1 MATAQFSGQYGKNMS
16 LELKAE
22 VTGQN
27 FAGNYSSV
35 RVTAYLHTN
44 GYASLWGVSADAT
57 ITINGGGAIEHP
69 AINIGTNSTQQIWD
83 HTYDV
88 GHNDEGYKTVWVM
101 LSVAINAG
109 GYGSSMVAF
118 DLPLPTIP
126 RASSGSVTSGD
137 LGTPVKIS
145 IDRKV
150 STFKHTLRYDWNGV
164 TGTIAS
170 NVDTSYNWTLP
181 FDFAS
186 AIPNATSSWGRVFI
200 DTYNGSTKI
209 GTTEATFTGNVPAS
223 IKPTLSSVTLADTN
237 TAVKNLLNT
246 ANTFVQVLSNVQ
258 VTFNGAS
265 GAYGS
270 TISSYRAEIL
280 GKNQNTNS
288 NNGLLGMMNYN
299 GAVTIRATVTDSRG
313 RTSDP
318 VDVNATVL
326 EYFTPQL
333 SFSAQRSGTGN
344 TIITVMR
351 NAKIAPLVVGG
362 NQKNTMKLTFK
373 YKEHSATNF
382 TTDTGSAGG
391 TWTTLSNLTNSS
403 ANLGATFSVLKS
415 YDIIGTIEDSFTSY
429 DFLAPTVGTESFPLA
444 LKVDRM
450 GLGKLPEQAGI
461 VDSAWQYYYDN
472 KPIQHHKLTNNDGTA
487 ILLAQGTDFN
497 SVTTPGFYRCYNP
510 LHAPSV
516 GSLSGWKYLRVTKHD
531 DQFVLQETF
540 DYSGGTPAFR
550 IKDDNGDKDWKSWQ
564 YYAVQNNV
572 ANFTTVNQ
580 TKVYTGTI
588 NGPYGFNIAVTR
600 SGNIVTATMDYVHR
614 SNTNWN
620 GTANETIPIGWRPV
634 SQAIINAI
642 GEGGG
647 GTGAALFNGSYVH
660 LAYKPDGSISG
671 RIKLEA
677 NPLWFGATISWITTD
692 PFPAG

>member
-27 FAGNYSSV
+27 IAGNYSSV
-35 RVTAYLHTN
+35 HVTAYLHTN
-44 GYASLWGVSADAT
+44 GYASLWGVTSDTTAT
-57 ITINGGGAIEHP
+57 VNGTNTTVHP
-69 AINIGTNSTQQIWD
+69 AINIGTNSAQKIWD
-83 HTYDV
+83 HTYNV
-88 GHNDEGYKTVWVM
+88 GHNDDGTKTVGISLYVG
-101 LSVAINAG
+101 LNVA

-150 STFKHTLRYDWNGV
+150 SAFKHTLRYDWNGV

-170 NVDTSYNWTLP
+170 NVDTSYSWTLP
-181 FDFAS
+181 LDFAS

-223 IKPTLSSVTLADTN
+223 VKPTLSSVTLTDTN
-237 TAVKNLLNT
+237 TAVRNLLNT

-270 TISSYRAEIL
+270 TISSYRAEIV

-288 NNGLLGMMNYN
+288 NNGLLGMMNFN
-299 GAVTIRATVTDSRG
+299 GSVTIRATVTDSRG

-318 VDVNATVL
+318 IDVNATVL

-333 SFSAQRSGTGN
+333 SFSAQRSGSGN
-344 TIITVMR
+344 TTITVMR
-351 NAKIAPLVVGG
+351 NAKIAPLIVGN

-373 YKEHSATNF
+373 YKEHSATSF

-391 TWTTLSNLTNSS
+391 TWTTISNLTNSS

-429 DFLAPTVGTESFPLA
+429 EFLVTIGTESFPLA

-461 VDSAWQYYYDN
+461 IDSAWQYYYGN

-487 ILLAQGTDFN
+487 IMLPDGTDLN
-497 SVTTPGFYRCYNP
+497 TVTEGGFYNCGRILN
-510 LHAPSV
+510 APS
-516 GSLSGWKYLRVTKHD
+516 GSGANGWMYIRVTKHTNNNGW
-531 DQFVLQETF
+531 VLQEAIDFNGAVT
-540 DYSGGTPAFR
+540 AFR
-550 IKDDNGDKDWKSWQ
+550 VQQSGAWGNWQ
-564 YYAVQNNV
+564 YYALRDELK
-572 ANFTTVNQ
+572 NQ
-580 TKVYTGTI
+580 TNTGWQPAEYAGSYYKRCGDVLTI
-588 NGPYGFNIAVTR
+588 RFDFT
-600 SGNIVTATMDYVHR
+600 GN
-614 SNTNWN
+614 
-620 GTANETIPIGWRPV
+620 
-634 SQAIINAI
+634 
-642 GEGGG
+642 G
-647 GTGAALFNGSYVH
+647 GTFTFANVPSSIFVAPQSYM
-660 LAYKPDGSISG
+660 
-671 RIKLEA
+671 
-677 NPLWFGATISWITTD
+677 FTIAGWGNDTSSDAHVQVNAGTSEFKIVNSKNTQLYRGQITLMI
-692 PFPAG
+692 

>member
-1 MATAQFSGQYGKNMS
+1 MATAQFSGQYGRNMT
-16 LELKAE
+16 LELKAD

-69 AINIGTNSTQQIWD
+69 SINIGTNSVQQIWD
-83 HTYDV
+83 HTYNI
-88 GHNDEGYKTVWVM
+88 GHNDDGYKTVGIM
-101 LSVAINAG
+101 LSVGINVA
-109 GYGSSMVAF
+109 GYGSAMVAF

-150 STFKHTLRYDWNGV
+150 STFKHTLRYDWNGI

-181 FDFAS
+181 LDFAS

-223 IKPTLSSVTLADTN
+223 MKPTLSSVTLTDTN

-288 NNGLLGMMNYN
+288 NNSLLGMMNFN
-299 GAVTIRATVTDSRG
+299 GAVTIRATITDSRG

-318 VDVNATVL
+318 VDVQATVL

-333 SFSAQRSGTGN
+333 SFSAQRSGSGN
-344 TIITVMR
+344 TTITVMR

-373 YKEHSATNF
+373 YKEHSATSF
-382 TTDTGSAGG
+382 TIDTGSAGG
-391 TWTTLSNLTNSS
+391 TWTTISNLTNSS

-429 DFLAPTVGTESFPLA
+429 EFLAPTVGTESFPFA

-472 KPIQHHKLTNNDGTA
+472 KPIQHHQVTSDDGKALLLPDGTNLDTIVDAGFYNVTAPLNSPTGSDASTWKYIRVSCHTYGTGYILQEA
-487 ILLAQGTDFN
+487 IDFN
-497 SVTTPGFYRCYNP
+497 GVVSAYRVKN
-510 LHAPSV
+510 
-516 GSLSGWKYLRVTKHD
+516 
-531 DQFVLQETF
+531 
-540 DYSGGTPAFR
+540 GGT
-550 IKDDNGDKDWKSWQ
+550 WKPWQ
-564 YYAVQNNV
+564 YYAVQNTV
-572 ANFTTVNQ
+572 ANFTAVNQ
-580 TKVYTGTI
+580 TKVYTGII
-588 NGPYGFNIAVTR
+588 NGPFGFNIAVTR
-600 SGNIVTATMDYVHR
+600 SGNVVTATMDYIHR
-614 SNTNWN
+614 SNTNWS
-620 GTANETIPIGWRPV
+620 GTANETIPVGWRPV

-642 GEGGG
+642 GEGGA
-647 GTGAALFNGSYVH
+647 GTGASLFNGSYVH

-671 RIKLEA
+671 RIKLDA

-692 PFPAG
+692 PFPAE

>member
-88 GHNDEGYKTVWVM
+88 GHNDDGYKTVGVM

-137 LGTPVKIS
+137 LGTPVNIS

-181 FDFAS
+181 LDFAS

-223 IKPTLSSVTLADTN
+223 MKPTLSSITLADTN

-258 VTFNGAS
+258 VTFNGAN

-288 NNGLLGMMNYN
+288 NNGLLGMMNFN

-333 SFSAQRSGTGN
+333 SFSAQRSGSVN

-351 NAKIAPLVVGG
+351 NAKIAPLAVGG

-373 YKEHSATNF
+373 YKEHSATSF

-391 TWTTLSNLTNSS
+391 TWTTVNNLTNSS

-429 DFLAPTVGTESFPLA
+429 EFLITIGTESFPLA

-450 GLGKLPEQAGI
+450 GLGKLPEQVGI
-461 VDSAWQYYYDN
+461 IDSAWEYYYNN
-472 KPIQHHKLTNNDGTA
+472 KSIQHHQVTVNDGQA
-487 ILLAQGTDFN
+487 IFLANGTDLN
-497 SVTTPGFYRCYNP
+497 TIIDTGFYRGP
-510 LHAPSV
+510 LLLNKPS
-516 GSLSGWKYLRVTKHD
+516 GSDAHTWTWIKVSKHD
-531 DQFVLQETF
+531 NWGSWVLQEAIDF
-540 DYSGGTPAFR
+540 NGVVSAFR
-550 IKDDNGDKDWKSWQ
+550 VKKNNQDWTDWQ
-564 YYAVQNNV
+564 YYAIQNTV
-572 ANFTTVNQ
+572 ANFAAVNQ
-580 TKVYTGTI
+580 TKVYSKIIPLPWSSTGTLTRIGNQVQMSWNRAISNI
-588 NGPYGFNIAVTR
+588 NTQCEY
-600 SGNIVTATMDYVHR
+600 
-614 SNTNWN
+614 SNV
-620 GTANETIPIGWRPV
+620 NETIPSGYRPACEVHMSINGNV
-634 SQAIINAI
+634 SNAVNAWAILHLQTD
-642 GEGGG
+642 
-647 GTGAALFNGSYVH
+647 GT
-660 LAYKPDGSISG
+660 
-671 RIKLEA
+671 IKLT
-677 NPLWFGATISWITTD
+677 NTFTGNHVWTGTTTYLTTD

>member
-1 MATAQFSGQYGKNMS
+1 MSTAQFSGQYGRNMT
-16 LELKAE
+16 LE
-22 VTGQN
+22 VWSGWNSQD
-27 FAGNYSSV
+27 
-35 RVTAYLHTN
+35 TANNRSTVNVQARLITN
-44 GYASLWGVSADAT
+44 GYASMWGVTADVT
-57 ITINGGGAIEHP
+57 ITVNGGGAIEHP
-69 AINIGTNSTQQIWD
+69 TINIGTSSSQLLFAHDYVI
-83 HTYDV
+83 
-88 GHNDEGYKTVWVM
+88 GHDDDGKKTVGIQV
-101 LSVAINAG
+101 SVGLNAA
-109 GYGSSMVAF
+109 GYGSAMVAF

-150 STFKHTLRYDWNGV
+150 STFKHTLRYDWNGA

-181 FDFAS
+181 LDFAS

-288 NNGLLGMMNYN
+288 NNGLLGMMNFN

-318 VDVNATVL
+318 FDINATVL

-333 SFSAQRSGTGN
+333 SFSAQRSGSGN
-344 TIITVMR
+344 TTITVMR

-373 YKEHSATNF
+373 YKEHSATSF

-391 TWTTLSNLTNSS
+391 TWTTVSNLTNSS

-429 DFLAPTVGTESFPLA
+429 EFLITIGTESFPLA
-444 LKVDRM
+444 IKVDRM

-461 VDSAWQYYYDN
+461 VDSAWEYYYN
-472 KPIQHHKLTNNDGTA
+472 SKPIQSHQLSAKDGKALFLTA
-487 ILLAQGTDFN
+487 GTDLN
-497 SVTTPGFYRCYNP
+497 TIVNTGFYNVSAP
-510 LHAPSV
+510 LNAPT
-516 GSLSGWKYLRVTKHD
+516 GSGVNDWKYIRVSQHTNSANYI
-531 DQFVLQETF
+531 LQEAIDF
-540 DYSGGTPAFR
+540 NGVISAYRVRSGG
-550 IKDDNGDKDWKSWQ
+550 NWSDWR
-564 YYAVQNNV
+564 YYAIQNTV
-572 ANFTTVNQ
+572 ANFTAVNQ
-580 TKVYTGTI
+580 TKVYTATI

-600 SGNIVTATMDYVHR
+600 SGNVVTATMDYIHR
-614 SNTNWN
+614 SNTNWYGN
-620 GTANETIPIGWRPV
+620 ASETIPVGWRPV
-634 SQAIINAI
+634 SQAIIYAI

-647 GTGAALFNGSYVH
+647 GTGATLFNGSYVH
-660 LAYKPDGSISG
+660 LSYKPDGSISG
-671 RIKLEA
+671 RIKLDA

-692 PFPAG
+692 PFPSA

>member
-27 FAGNYSSV
+27 IAGNYSSV
-35 RVTAYLHTN
+35 HVTAYLHTN
-44 GYASLWGVSADAT
+44 GYASMWGVSADAT

-69 AINIGTNSTQQIWD
+69 AINIGTNSAQKIWD
-83 HTYDV
+83 HTYNV
-88 GHNDEGYKTVWVM
+88 GHNDEGDKTVGIM
-101 LSVAINAG
+101 LSVGLNAA
-109 GYGSSMVAF
+109 GYGSAMVAF
-118 DLPLPTIP
+118 DLPLPTIS

-181 FDFAS
+181 LDFAS

-318 VDVNATVL
+318 VDVNAIVL

-351 NAKIAPLVVGG
+351 NAKIAPLTVGG

-373 YKEHSATNF
+373 YKEHSATSF

-391 TWTTLSNLTNSS
+391 TWTTVSNLTNSS

-429 DFLAPTVGTESFPLA
+429 EFLIIIGTESFPIA

-461 VDSAWQYYYDN
+461 VDSAWQYYFNN
-472 KPIQHHKLTNNDGTA
+472 KPIQHYKLTNNDGTA
-487 ILLAQGTDFN
+487 ILLTDGSDLN
-497 SVTTPGFYRCYNP
+497 DVTTPGCYNGSNL
-510 LHAPSV
+510 LHAPTGYGV
-516 GSLSGWKYLRVTKHD
+516 YDWKYIRVTKHTHNNGC
-531 DQFVLQETF
+531 VLQEAIDF
-540 DYSGGTPAFR
+540 NGAVSAFRVQYGGTW
-550 IKDDNGDKDWKSWQ
+550 KDWQ
-564 YYAVQNNV
+564 YYAVQNKV
-572 ANFTTVNQ
+572 AEFTTVNQ
-580 TKVYTGTI
+580 TKVYSTTI
-588 NGPYGFNIAVTR
+588 PMPYSAKATLTR
-600 SGNIVTATMDYVHR
+600 IGNQVQITWLRAIINL
-614 SNTNWN
+614 NTECEY
-620 GTANETIPIGWRPV
+620 ASMLETIPSGYRPV
-634 SQAIINAI
+634 CEAHM
-642 GEGGG
+642 
-647 GTGAALFNGSYVH
+647 TLNGNVSNSVNGWAVLH
-660 LAYKPDGSISG
+660 LAPDG
-671 RIKLEA
+671 
-677 NPLWFGATISWITTD
+677 TIRLTNAFKGNHVWTGTTTYLTTD
-692 PFPAG
+692 PFPSE

>member
-88 GHNDEGYKTVWVM
+88 GHNDDGYKTVGVM

-137 LGTPVKIS
+137 LGTPVNIS

-170 NVDTSYNWTLP
+170 NVDTSYSWTLP
-181 FDFAS
+181 LDFAS

-223 IKPTLSSVTLADTN
+223 IKPTLSSITLADTN

-280 GKNQNTNS
+280 GKNQHTNS
-288 NNGLLGMMNYN
+288 NNCMLGMMNFN

-318 VDVNATVL
+318 VDVQATVL

-333 SFSAQRSGTGN
+333 SFSAQRSGSEN
-344 TIITVMR
+344 TTITVMR

-362 NQKNTMKLTFK
+362 KQKNTMKLTFK
-373 YKEHSATNF
+373 YKEHSATSF

-391 TWTTLSNLTNSS
+391 TWTTVSNLTNSS

-429 DFLAPTVGTESFPLA
+429 EFLAPTVGTESFPLA

-450 GLGKLPEQAGI
+450 GLGKLPEQAGVI
-461 VDSAWQYYYDN
+461 DSAWEYYYGN
-472 KPIQHHKLTNNDGTA
+472 KPIQHHQLTNNDGTA
-487 ILLAQGTDFN
+487 ILLTQGTDFN
-497 SVTTPGFYRCYNP
+497 TITTPGFYRCYNP
-510 LHAPSV
+510 LNAPIV

-531 DQFVLQETF
+531 DQFLLQETF
-540 DYSGGTPAFR
+540 DFSGGTPAFR
-550 IKDDNGDKDWKSWQ
+550 IKDDNSNKDWKPWQ
-564 YYAVQNNV
+564 YYAVQNTV
-572 ANFTTVNQ
+572 ANFTAVNQ
-580 TKVYTGTI
+580 TKVYSKTIAMPYTSKATLTRIGNQVQITWLRAISNLNIECEYVSMLETVPLGYRPAFEVHMNLNGNVSNSVNAWAVLHLQTDGGIKLTNAFKGNHVWTGTTT
-588 NGPYGFNIAVTR
+588 Y
-600 SGNIVTATMDYVHR
+600 
-614 SNTNWN
+614 
-620 GTANETIPIGWRPV
+620 
-634 SQAIINAI
+634 
-642 GEGGG
+642 
-647 GTGAALFNGSYVH
+647 L
-660 LAYKPDGSISG
+660 
-671 RIKLEA
+671 
-677 NPLWFGATISWITTD
+677 TTD
-692 PFPAG
+692 PFPSD

>member
-27 FAGNYSSV
+27 IAGNYSSV
-35 RVTAYLHTN
+35 HVTAYLHTN

-69 AINIGTNSTQQIWD
+69 AINIGTNSAQQIWD
-83 HTYDV
+83 HTYDI
-88 GHNDEGYKTVWVM
+88 GHNDDGSKTVGVM

-137 LGTPVKIS
+137 LGTTVNIS

-150 STFKHTLRYDWNGV
+150 SAFKHTLRYDWNGV

-170 NVDTSYNWTLP
+170 NVDTSYSWTLP
-181 FDFAS
+181 MSFADK
-186 AIPNATSSWGRVFI
+186 IPNATSSWGRVFI

-223 IKPTLSSVTLADTN
+223 VKPTISSVTLTDTN

-246 ANTFVQVLSNVQ
+246 ANTFVQVMSNVQ

-288 NNGLLGMMNYN
+288 NNGLLGMMNFS
-299 GAVTIRATVTDSRG
+299 GSVTIRATVTDSRG

-326 EYFTPQL
+326 DYFTPQL
-333 SFSAQRSGTGN
+333 SFSAQRSGSEN

-351 NAKIAPLVVGG
+351 NAKIAPLAVGG

-373 YKEHSATNF
+373 YKEHSATSF

-391 TWTTLSNLTNSS
+391 TWTTISNLTNSS

-429 DFLAPTVGTESFPLA
+429 EFLITIGTESFPLA

-450 GLGKLPEQAGI
+450 GIGKLPEQSGI
-461 VDSAWQYYYDN
+461 IDSAWQYYYDN
-472 KPIQHHKLTNNDGTA
+472 KPIQHHQLTNNDGRSPYNASGTVDLNTKTVNSFFSCNEPTNGPTVGTGLNQFYVSVYSESDNYLSQQVIQKNSGRMFTRTRQAGTWTA
-487 ILLAQGTDFN
+487 WIEYAPLN
-497 SVTTPGFYRCYNP
+497 SV
-510 LHAPSV
+510 A
-516 GSLSGWKYLRVTKHD
+516 
-531 DQFVLQETF
+531 E
-540 DYSGGTPAFR
+540 
-550 IKDDNGDKDWKSWQ
+550 
-564 YYAVQNNV
+564 
-572 ANFTTVNQ
+572 FTAVNQ
-580 TKVYTGTI
+580 TKVYSATLA
-588 NGPYGFNIAVTR
+588 GPYGLSLQARRVGNLVSVTLDAAITSTDSR
-600 SGNIVTATMDYVHR
+600 SGTAK
-614 SNTNWN
+614 
-620 GTANETIPIGWRPV
+620 ETIPIGWRPCKTE
-634 SQAIINAI
+634 IIISGGFA
-642 GEGGG
+642 GGG
-647 GTGAALFNGSYVH
+647 AGTQMWTGDSFCRLFYRTNGQIDFTIR
-660 LAYKPDGSISG
+660 APTQ
-671 RIKLEA
+671 
-677 NPLWFGATISWITTD
+677 PLGVYASATWITTD
-692 PFPAG
+692 PFPSE

>member
-88 GHNDEGYKTVWVM
+88 GHNDDGYKTVGVM

-137 LGTPVKIS
+137 LGTPVNIS

-150 STFKHTLRYDWNGV
+150 STFKHTLRYDWNGI

-181 FDFAS
+181 LDFAS

-258 VTFNGAS
+258 VTFNSAS
-265 GAYGS
+265 SAYGS

-288 NNGLLGMMNYN
+288 NNGLLGMMNFN

-318 VDVNATVL
+318 VDVQATVL

-333 SFSAQRSGTGN
+333 SFSAQRSGSVN

-351 NAKIAPLVVGG
+351 NAKIAPLAVGG

-373 YKEHSATNF
+373 YKEHSATSF

-391 TWTTLSNLTNSS
+391 TWTAVSNLTNSS

-429 DFLAPTVGTESFPLA
+429 EFLAPTVGTESFPLA

-472 KPIQHHKLTNNDGTA
+472 KPIQHQKLTNNDGTA
-487 ILLAQGTDFN
+487 ILLTEGTDLD
-497 SVTTPGFYRCYNP
+497 SVTKCGFYNGNNL
-510 LHAPSV
+510 LHAPT
-516 GSLSGWKYLRVTKHD
+516 GSGANGWQYIRVSQHTNSANYI
-531 DQFVLQETF
+531 LQEAIDF
-540 DYSGGTPAFR
+540 NGVVSAYRVKNSGA
-550 IKDDNGDKDWKSWQ
+550 WKPWQ
-564 YYAVQNNV
+564 YYAVQNTV
-572 ANFTTVNQ
+572 ANFTAVNQ
-580 TKVYTGTI
+580 TKVCTGTI

-600 SGNIVTATMDYVHR
+600 SGNIVTATLDYIHR
-614 SNTNWN
+614 ANTNWS

>member
-1 MATAQFSGQYGKNMS
+1 MATAQFSGQYGRNMS

-27 FAGNYSSV
+27 IAGNYSSV
-35 RVTAYLHTN
+35 HVTAYLHTN

-69 AINIGTNSTQQIWD
+69 AINIGTNSTLQIWD
-83 HTYDV
+83 HTYNV
-88 GHNDEGYKTVWVM
+88 GHNDDGRKTVGVG
-101 LSVAINAG
+101 LSVTINAG

-118 DLPLPTIP
+118 DLPLPTIH

-137 LGTPVKIS
+137 LGTPVNIS

-170 NVDTSYNWTLP
+170 NVDTSYSWTLP
-181 FDFAS
+181 LDFAS
-186 AIPNATSSWGRVFI
+186 SIPNATSSWGRVFI

-223 IKPTLSSVTLADTN
+223 VKPTLSSITLTDTN

-288 NNGLLGMMNYN
+288 NNGLLGMMNFN

-318 VDVNATVL
+318 VDVQATVL

-333 SFSAQRSGTGN
+333 SFSASRSGSSGT
-344 TIITVMR
+344 TVTVTR
-351 NAKIAPLVVGG
+351 NAKIAPLTVGG

-373 YKEHSATNF
+373 YKEHSATSF

-391 TWTTLSNLTNSS
+391 TWTTVSNLTNSS

-415 YDIIGTIEDSFTSY
+415 YDIIGTIEDAFTSY
-429 DFLAPTVGTESFPLA
+429 DFLCPTIGTESFPLA

-461 VDSAWQYYYDN
+461 IDSAWQYYYDN

-487 ILLAQGTDFN
+487 IMLTEGSDLNT
-497 SVTTPGFYRCYNP
+497 VTTPGLYNGVNL
-510 LHAPSV
+510 LHAPTCTNM
-516 GSLSGWKYLRVTKHD
+516 SGWLYIRVTKHTNNNGW
-531 DQFVLQETF
+531 VLQEVIDF
-540 DYSGGTPAFR
+540 NGAISAFRVQQGGTWS
-550 IKDDNGDKDWKSWQ
+550 NWQ
-564 YYAVQNNV
+564 YYAVQNTV
-572 ANFTTVNQ
+572 ANFTAVNQ
-580 TKVYTGTI
+580 TKVYTGII

-600 SGNIVTATMDYVHR
+600 SGNVVTATMDYIHR
-614 SNTNWN
+614 SNTNWS
-620 GTANETIPIGWRPV
+620 GTANETIPVGWRPA

-647 GTGAALFNGSYVH
+647 GTGETLFNGSYVH

-671 RIKLEA
+671 RIKLDA

-692 PFPAG
+692 PFPSA

>member
-1 MATAQFSGQYGKNMS
+1 MATAQFSGQYGRNMT
-16 LELKAE
+16 LEVWSGWNSQDIANNRSTVNVQARLI
-22 VTGQN
+22 
-27 FAGNYSSV
+27 
-35 RVTAYLHTN
+35 TN
-44 GYASLWGVSADAT
+44 GYASMLGVTADVT
-57 ITINGGGAIEHP
+57 IYVNGGGAIEHP
-69 AINIGTNSTQQIWD
+69 TVNIGTGSSQLLFAHD
-83 HTYDV
+83 YVV
-88 GHNDEGYKTVWVM
+88 GHDDDGKKTVGIQV
-101 LSVAINAG
+101 SVALNTA
-109 GYGSSMVAF
+109 GYGSAMVAF
-118 DLPLPTIP
+118 DLPLPTIT

-150 STFKHTLRYDWNGV
+150 SAFKHTLRYDWNGV

-181 FDFAS
+181 LDFAS
-186 AIPNATSSWGRVFI
+186 AIPNTTSSWGRVFI

-223 IKPTLSSVTLADTN
+223 VKPTLSSVALTDTN

-288 NNGLLGMMNYN
+288 NNGLLGMMNFN

-318 VDVNATVL
+318 VDVQATVL

-333 SFSAQRSGTGN
+333 SFSAQRSGSDGAT
-344 TIITVMR
+344 ITVSR
-351 NAKIAPLVVGG
+351 NAKIAPLTVGG

-373 YKEHSATNF
+373 YKEHSATSF

-391 TWTTLSNLTNSS
+391 TWTTVSNLTNSS

-415 YDIIGTIEDSFTSY
+415 YDIIGTVEDSFTSY
-429 DFLAPTVGTESFPLA
+429 EFLVTIGTESFPLA

-461 VDSAWQYYYDN
+461 IDSAWQYYYNN
-472 KPIQHHKLTNNDGTA
+472 KPIQHHQLTSNDGRSPYNASGTVD
-487 ILLAQGTDFN
+487 LDTMTVNEFFSCNDPLHGPVVGSGPNQFYVSVYSESDNYLAQQAIQKGSGRMFTRTRNNGTWTAWIEYAPLN
-497 SVTTPGFYRCYNP
+497 SV
-510 LHAPSV
+510 V
-516 GSLSGWKYLRVTKHD
+516 
-531 DQFVLQETF
+531 QFT
-540 DYSGGTPAFR
+540 A
-550 IKDDNGDKDWKSWQ
+550 
-564 YYAVQNNV
+564 
-572 ANFTTVNQ
+572 VNQ
-580 TKVYTGTI
+580 TKVYTATI
-588 NGPYGFNIAVTR
+588 NGPYGANLSVAR
-600 SGNIVTATMDYVHR
+600 CGNIVNASMDVVIP
-614 SNTNWN
+614 NTLNVF
-620 GTANETIPIGWRPV
+620 GTASETIPLGYRPV
-634 SQAIINAI
+634 INQHLQI
-642 GEGGG
+642 VGSGGG
-647 GTGAALFNGSYVH
+647 GTNTTLFNNSYVGATYTPNGKI
-660 LAYKPDGSISG
+660 LY
-671 RIKLEA
+671 RIKLTDA
-677 NPLWFGATISWITTD
+677 PLGFKGSITWITSD
-692 PFPAG
+692 PFPSE